1 MAWTYKALKDQN
13 ASSDQDSFDKTCIS
27 LYVKDMTD
35 MSIKYGWT
43 GHTAIAYFDLAPWA
57 MNSFEEKEKLIGY
70 VINRDTGG
78 YISQSGYGYG
88 RYGKYQKYRKY
99 AELDEETM
107 NTEDTL

>member
-1 MAWTYKALKDQN
+1 MIL
-13 ASSDQDSFDKTCIS
+13 SSYADKV
-27 LYVKDMTD
+27 LYVVGVDKADAKE
-35 MSIKYGWT
+35 IRVG
-43 GHTAIAYFDLAPWA
+43 

-88 RYGKYQKYRKY
+88 YGRYGKYQKYRKY

>member
-1 MAWTYKALKDQN
+1 MGLLRGVLTQQCAKPLGCDEHGP
-13 ASSDQDSFDKTCIS
+13 
-27 LYVKDMTD
+27 LLVTD
-35 MSIKYGWT
+35 EADDHERAERRVQTEPAEAKEIRVG
-43 GHTAIAYFDLAPWA
+43 